1 MDMEWTF
8 YIKMQLRV
16 EDRLSIESI
25 NQSIATLGEKQF
37 QDKIKKNIEMQLN
50 SEFGSDDPEEYVKFE
65 VVEN

>member
-1 MDMEWTF
+1 MEWTF